1 MYRGTTPTLTFTL
14 PFEVE
19 QISKIS
25 LVFFQSHK
33 LVFEK
38 TKEDFT
44 FEGNN
49 LILKLTEKETLQF
62 NASSNPVEMQFRVL
76 VNGDVIASKI
86 MKVEVKRI
94 LCEEVLSDDV

>member
-25 LVFFQSHK
+25 LVFFQNHK

-62 NASSNPVEMQFRVL
+62 EASSNQVELQFRFV
-76 VNGDVIASKI
+76 VGGDVLASKI
-86 MKVEVKRI
+86 MKLEVQRI
-94 LCEEVLSDDV
+94 LQDGVLSDN